1 VTSRKMSVPVSTL
14 ARPRPI
20 VGHFCPQ
27 RPATDAKVNSGAP
40 RMGNETADAGSP
52 SFLGDVPG
60 GTDVPLWRRL
70 LSSQEFWVTVA
81 VFALGVAV
89 TFVTSRFATLTNL
102 GNVLQ
107 NFCYIGLMAIGMT
120 PILITGGIDISV
132 GSILGLC
139 GVVLGLLLQAGWP
152 LWAAL
157 VATLTLG
164 AALGGF
170 NGALIAYLRLPPF
183 LVTLG
188 MLSVARSMALVVSDG
203 QVVYNFGGSENA
215 LFAIGGKLF
224 GVPSVL
230 YATLFAALILQILLS
245 MTRWGRYIFAVGGN
259 ARAARL
265 TGIPV
270 KRLKVSAY
278 AFGGLMAAV
287 TSVFLVAWLGSVTN
301 ALGQGDEL
309 RVIAGTV
316 IGGASLAGGYGTA
329 YGAVIGSLLIEEL
342 RNALLLAGVN
352 PFWQGTFIGS
362 VIVLAIILQRIQVT
376 EEED

>member
-1 VTSRKMSVPVSTL
+1 
-14 ARPRPI
+14 
-20 VGHFCPQ
+20 
-27 RPATDAKVNSGAP
+27 
-40 RMGNETADAGSP
+40 
-52 SFLGDVPG
+52 
-60 GTDVPLWRRL
+60 
-70 LSSQEFWVTVA
+70 
-81 VFALGVAV
+81 
-89 TFVTSRFATLTNL
+89 
-102 GNVLQ
+102 
-107 NFCYIGLMAIGMT
+107 
-120 PILITGGIDISV
+120 
-132 GSILGLC
+132 
-139 GVVLGLLLQAGWP
+139 
-152 LWAAL
+152 
-157 VATLTLG
+157 
-164 AALGGF
+164 
-170 NGALIAYLRLPPF
+170 
-183 LVTLG
+183 
-188 MLSVARSMALVVSDG
+188 
-203 QVVYNFGGSENA
+203 
-215 LFAIGGKLF
+215 
-224 GVPSVL
+224 
-230 YATLFAALILQILLS
+230 

-265 TGIPV
+265 TGIPGQTGS
-270 KRLKVSAY
+270 KSPSY

>member
-1 VTSRKMSVPVSTL
+1 M
-14 ARPRPI
+14 
-20 VGHFCPQ
+20 
-27 RPATDAKVNSGAP
+27 D
-40 RMGNETADAGSP
+40 NETARAGAP
-52 SFLGDVPG
+52 SFLDDIPEKLD
-60 GTDVPLWRRL
+60 TALWRRL
-70 LSSQEFWVTVA
+70 LARQEFWVTFA
-81 VFALGVAV
+81 VIALGVAV
-89 TFVTSRFATLTNL
+89 TFVTSRFVTPTNL
-102 GNVLQ
+102 GNILQ

-120 PILITGGIDISV
+120 PILITGGIDISI

-152 LWAAL
+152 FPAGLA
-157 VATLTLG
+157 ATLVLG
-164 AALGGF
+164 AALGAF
-170 NGALIAYLRLPPF
+170 NGVLVAYLHLPPF

-203 QVVYNFGGSENA
+203 QVVYSFGGSEGA

-224 GVPSVL
+224 GLPVVL
-230 YATLFAALILQILLS
+230 YATIISAVLLQLALT
-245 MTRWGRYIFAVGGN
+245 MTRWGRYVFAVGGN

-265 TGIPV
+265 TGLSV
-270 KRLKVSAY
+270 KPIKVSVY
-278 AFGGLMAAV
+278 AFSGFMAAV
-287 TSVFLVAWLGSVTN
+287 TSVFLVGWLGSVTN

-362 VIVLAIILQRIQVT
+362 VIVLAIILQKIQVT

>member
-1 VTSRKMSVPVSTL
+1 MQDGEGTLLRSRSQGGRRAS
-14 ARPRPI
+14 ASPRPW
-20 VGHFCPQ
+20 GPSG
-27 RPATDAKVNSGAP
+27 RASADGPANGRTL
-40 RMGNETADAGSP
+40 RMDNETAGAGAP
-52 SFLGDVPG
+52 PFLGDIPESANVA
-60 GTDVPLWRRL
+60 LWRRL
-70 LSSQEFWVTVA
+70 LARQEFWVTFA
-81 VFALGVAV
+81 VIALGVAV
-89 TFVTSRFATLTNL
+89 TFVTSRFATATNL
-102 GNVLQ
+102 GNILQ

-152 LWAAL
+152 LSAGLA
-157 VATLTLG
+157 ATLVLG
-164 AALGGF
+164 AALGAF
-170 NGALIAYLRLPPF
+170 NGALISYLRLPPF

-203 QVVYNFGGSENA
+203 QVVYSFGGSEGA

-224 GVPSVL
+224 GVPVVL
-230 YATLFAALILQILLS
+230 YATILAAALLQLALT
-245 MTRWGRYIFAVGGN
+245 MTRWGRYVFAVGG
-259 ARAARL
+259 
-265 TGIPV
+265 
-270 KRLKVSAY
+270 
-278 AFGGLMAAV
+278 FMAAV
-287 TSVFLVAWLGSVTN
+287 TSVFLVGWLGSVTN

-316 IGGASLAGGYGTA
+316 IGGASLAGGFGTA

-376 EEED
+376 GEED